1 MLGSGWAAIPFIK
14 GLSAEACQT
23 KYDIT
28 VVSPRNYFLYSPL
41 LPGPPP
47 LIYVQFHQVF
57 NIHLST
63 CTCRLASSPCARPCA
78 EPRRDTKTPY
88 TSQPPKT

>member
-14 GLSAEACQT
+14 GLSAEACQQ

-41 LPGPPP
+41 LPGALLVPR
-47 LIYVQFHQVF
+47 LQM
-57 NIHLST
+57 LSQ
-63 CTCRLASSPCARPCA
+63 LALGLNAP
-78 EPRRDTKTPY
+78 
-88 TSQPPKT
+88 